1 MSTLSSILQTSS
13 SGLAVAQLG
22 INTVS
27 TNVANLN
34 TAGYV
39 REVVNQNTIT
49 SQPVGD
55 GVSASSIIRT
65 ADQYLQ
71 NASLGASGQAGLAS
85 AISNIMDQAQ
95 SLFGDPTQTTSYFNQ
110 LNTVFAD
117 FSSAANNPTSSLSSA
132 QAINDLNQFLNQSQS
147 ISSSLS
153 ALSTQ
158 TDSGIS
164 NDVSQINQL
173 LGQIAGLNTQI
184 VSTVASNGQASDLQ
198 NSQSQLINQ
207 LSSLIGVKVSATASG
222 GVNVTTTGGAQLVG
236 QFGPAT
242 LSYTSSATSTGQ
254 VSIIQPAAQQAQAL
268 AVTSGDI
275 GGLLSLRNTQI
286 PGLQSQLS
294 EFVTQTANAI
304 NQASN
309 ASSSVPPLATM
320 TGSNTGLDLP
330 TAISGFTGKTTIAIV
345 DSSGKLQHSISIDFG
360 TVSTGGT
367 GTISVDGA
375 AGTSFSSATF
385 LSTLNTALGTS
396 GTASFSNG
404 ALSLSASVSGQ
415 GLAIQDDPTTPSTNA
430 GRGFSQYFGL
440 NNVIVSS
447 QITNYNTGLTAADPS
462 GFTPGGKITLGIN
475 DASGNPITD
484 VTVTMP
490 ASGNLQGVINAL
502 NSSATGVGLFGQFSL
517 SSTGALSFT
526 PATPG
531 GATLTVVSDNTQRGA
546 GGPSLSQLFGIGDN
560 VRAGRTASYS
570 VRSDIASNPSKLPLA
585 TLDLS
590 AATANPVQPVL
601 VPGDGSGGQLLAK
614 AGSTLQSFDAAGSA
628 TAESSSVTSYSAQ
641 FAGSIANAASQADTA
656 STNATAVQNEAETQ
670 RQSVEG
676 VNLDQELVNLTTYQQ
691 AFSASARLVTAT
703 QTLFTALIN
712 MLG

>member
-13 SGLAVAQLG
+13 AGLQVAQLG

-49 SQPVGD
+49 NQPVGD
-55 GVSASSIIRT
+55 GVSASSIVRT
-65 ADQYLQ
+65 ANQYLQ
-71 NASLGASGQAGLAS
+71 NASLSASGQAGLAS
-85 AISNIMDQAQ
+85 AVSNVLDQAQ
-95 SLFGDPTQTTSYFNQ
+95 SLFGDPTQTSSYFNQ

-117 FSSAANNPTSSLSSA
+117 FSAAAASPTSSLSSG
-132 QAINDLNQFLNQSQS
+132 QAINDINQFLNQSQS
-147 ISSSLS
+147 ISSSLG
-153 ALSTQ
+153 ALSGQ
-158 TDSGIS
+158 ADSGLS
-164 NDVSQINQL
+164 NDVSQVNQL
-173 LGQIAGLNTQI
+173 LTQISGLNTQI
-184 VSTVASNGQASDLQ
+184 TSTVAGGGQAADLQ

-207 LSSLIGVKVSATASG
+207 LSSLIGVKVSSTASG
-222 GVNVTTTGGAQLVG
+222 GATVTTTGGAQLVG

-254 VSIIQPAAQQAQAL
+254 VSIIQPASQQAQAL
-268 AVTSGDI
+268 AVTSGDM

-294 EFVTQTANAI
+294 EFVTQTVNAI

-309 ASSSVPPLATM
+309 ASSSVPPPSTL

-330 TAISGFTGKTTIAIV
+330 TAIGGFTGDTTIAV
-345 DSSGKLQHSISIDFG
+345 VNSAGQLQHSYAIDF
-360 TVSTGGT
+360 SGGAG
-367 GTISVDGA
+367 GTISVDGGA
-375 AGTSFSSATF
+375 ATSFTPTTF

-396 GTASFSNG
+396 GTASFTNG
-404 ALSLSASVSGQ
+404 ALTLSASVAGQ
-415 GLAIQDDPTTPSTNA
+415 GLAIQDSSTTPSNNA

-440 NNVIVSS
+440 NNLIVSN
-447 QITNYNTGLTAADPS
+447 QITNYNTGLTAADAS
-462 GFTPGGKITLGIN
+462 GFTPGGQITLGIN
-475 DASGNPITD
+475 DGSGNPITD
-484 VTVTMP
+484 ITVTMP

-502 NSSATGVGLFGQFSL
+502 NSSSTGVGLFGQFSL

-531 GATLTVVSDNTQRGA
+531 GATLTVISDSTQRGA

-560 VRAGRTASYS
+560 QRASRTATYS
-570 VRSDIASNPSKLPLA
+570 VRSDIASNPSNLQLA

-590 AATANPVQPVL
+590 AATDVPPQPVL

-614 AGSTLQSFDAAGSA
+614 AGSTLQSFDAAGLA
-628 TAESSSVTSYSAQ
+628 AAASSTVTNYASQ
-641 FAGSIANAASQADTA
+641 FAGSLADASSAADTA
-656 STNATAVQNEAETQ
+656 STNATAVQGEAETQ

-676 VNLDQELVNLTTYQQ
+676 VSLDQELVNLTTYQQ
-691 AFSASARLVTAT
+691 AYSASARLVTAT
-703 QTLFTALIN
+703 QTLFSALMN